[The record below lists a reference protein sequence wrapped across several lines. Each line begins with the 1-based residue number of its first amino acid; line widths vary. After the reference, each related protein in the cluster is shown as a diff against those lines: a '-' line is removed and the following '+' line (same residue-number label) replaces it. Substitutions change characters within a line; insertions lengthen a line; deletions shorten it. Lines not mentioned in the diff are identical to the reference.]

1 MQQVKITQ
9 TFNITSFVYLINAI
23 NIWSVW
29 VSSISSVIALPV
41 KDIMNYNQAEEL
53 NKATFGNISAMLP
66 AWQSQSEI

>member
-23 NIWSVW
+23 NIWSFW